1 MNAAPRIWLRAGTP
15 TLALV
20 GCDMDELKDLLQL
33 PRPARVSENG
43 ARQGHDMVQPA
54 YQPAQ
59 ASFFKDAAA
68 AGMAELAAG
77 KLAGRQASSDKVRGF
92 ARQMVDDHILAG
104 QQLQSLA
111 QQKNVTLPQSPDVEH
126 QQTLA
131 ELEQKKDADFDKAY
145 IAAQVQDHRKA
156 VALFEEAA
164 QAQDRDVAAFAQK
177 MLPTLRHHLQM
188 AESLVAAGG

>member
-20 GCDMDELKDLLQL
+20 GCGLAWSQGVS
-33 PRPARVSENG
+33 PPSAPARDNTENG

-59 ASFFKDAAA
+59 ASFKDAAA

-145 IAAQVQDHRKA
+145 IDIQQSAHSEAVSLFDDYSKNGKDAALQT
-156 VALFEEAA
+156 
-164 QAQDRDVAAFAQK
+164 FATDT
-177 MLPTLRHHLQM
+177 LPTLQAHKDKID
-188 AESLVAAGG
+188 AFKE